1 MCSKKAYSEKG
12 FPVWEEVPCLQELLL
27 LMFESGISVV
37 IPFMLILQKTAK
49 AGFSLPGDCELKF
62 FIFFRHH
69 AKAHGKRR
77 SPNFPMQAT
86 VDFLLKISSGYL

>member
-27 LMFESGISVV
+27 LMSESGISVV

-49 AGFSLPGDCELKF
+49 AGFSLPGDCKLKF
-62 FIFFRHH
+62 FIFFSASWKSPWKEELSKLSH
-69 AKAHGKRR
+69 AG
-77 SPNFPMQAT
+77 NFLQ
-86 VDFLLKISSGYL
+86 KISSGYLWN